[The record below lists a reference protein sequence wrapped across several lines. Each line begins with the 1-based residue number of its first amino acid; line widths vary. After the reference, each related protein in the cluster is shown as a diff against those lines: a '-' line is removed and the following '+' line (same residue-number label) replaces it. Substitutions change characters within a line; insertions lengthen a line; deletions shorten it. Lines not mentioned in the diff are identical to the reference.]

1 MFHFYGFIDDYAG
14 ESSFSTKFYPSIE
27 EVILSDN
34 PYGEILEFSTI
45 GLKPASG
52 INPDMNEVPRLS
64 AHYEV
69 HTIENYELA
78 EFLSDRPEM
87 SPANYIV
94 FSRSDEKYNG
104 MMTILE
110 KTR

>member
-1 MFHFYGFIDDYAG
+1 MFHFYGFIDDRAG

-34 PYGEILEFSTI
+34 AYGEILEFSTI

-64 AHYEV
+64 AHYEMT
-69 HTIENYELA
+69 TIEPYELS
-78 EFLSDRPEM
+78 EYLDDRPEM

-94 FSRSDEKYNG
+94 FSRSDEKYDG
-104 MMTILE
+104 MLTILE
-110 KTR
+110 KI